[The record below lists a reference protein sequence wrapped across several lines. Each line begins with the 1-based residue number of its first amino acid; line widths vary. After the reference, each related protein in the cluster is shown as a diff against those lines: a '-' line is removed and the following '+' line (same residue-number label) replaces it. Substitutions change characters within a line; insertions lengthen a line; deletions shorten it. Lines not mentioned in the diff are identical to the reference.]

1 MKKVRGIG
9 MLVIVLTLG
18 LYILIQIY
26 VAKKDMYKEEGDNQ
40 KLLFICFLIA
50 LLLNGAYGK
59 QEETTEYQSSHQSS
73 YHSNHSI
80 NNSTNSNY
88 TYHSSNSNSNNSY
101 DSGYDDYYENGDYDQ
116 DRYDQDSSYAD
127 GVDDAME
134 DEE

>member
-26 VAKKDMYKEEGDNQ
+26 VTKKEMHKEEGDNQ

-101 DSGYDDYYENGDYDQ
+101 DLGYDDYYENGDYDQ
-116 DRYDQDSSYAD
+116 DRYDQDASYAD